1 MLITP
6 NMTMLDVAMNA
17 TGTVESI
24 FSILA
29 ANNKA
34 LTDIPHVGDNYI
46 LPADV
51 VTDDAQLKYLQSNR
65 ITVAT
70 GNDPGLYIGISYW
83 KVELDFKV
91 S

>member
-24 FSILA
+24 FSILE
-29 ANNKA
+29 ANDKG

-46 LPADV
+46 IPDDAI
-51 VTDDAQLKYLQSNR
+51 TDDVQLKYLQSNR
-65 ITVAT
+65 LIIAT

>member
-24 FSILA
+24 FDILS
-29 ANNKA
+29 ANNKSI
-34 LTDIPHVGDNYI
+34 TDIPHVGDNYVI
-46 LPADV
+46 PSGII
-51 VTDDAQLKYLQSNR
+51 TDTTQLAYIKENALV
-65 ITVAT
+65 IAT
-70 GNDPGLYIGISYW
+70 GNDPTLYIGISYW
-83 KVELDFKV
+83 EIETDFKV